1 MAALSKILFL
11 NSCEQTLKYFYF
23 RVNANKLKNCVL
35 SSSAFQ
41 KNIICVLVNKY
52 EVIKYLQWEYFP
64 FDIITYFLTI
74 DCRHNFFLR
83 YKI

>member
-41 KNIICVLVNKY
+41 KKKIIYVLVNKY

-74 DCRHNFFLR
+74 DCRHNFFFTL
-83 YKI
+83 